1 MNSFA
6 EIIDA
11 LGGPAQYGRAVGIT
25 TERAAE
31 HRSRNTV
38 SPVHWPKL
46 IDAAQRHGIGLSHAD
61 LTRIYAERRQARERA
76 AS

>member
-11 LGGPAQYGRAVGIT
+11 MGGPAKYGRAIGIS

-38 SPVHWPKL
+38 SPVHWPRL
-46 IDAAQRHGIGLSHAD
+46 IDAAQQTGIRLTHAD
-61 LTRIYAERRQARERA
+61 LTRIYAERRTIRDRA
-76 AS
+76 S